1 MITKRCKKMGI
12 DREERELRESLQ
24 NFSKKFIT
32 GSTIRECQVGFIL
45 FCHFYQELMSTKL
58 GMTWT
63 LTLLYKK

>member
-32 GSTIRECQVGFIL
+32 GSTIRECQVGFIF